1 MKQRVTGADVAKAA
15 GVSRATV
22 SYVLNDTA
30 GQSISADTQRR
41 VRAAAKRLGYVPS
54 MAGRTLRRGHS
65 DLVIWVLPD
74 WPIGAEVGKLIES
87 LTREAG
93 LRGFTLAVVQ
103 EGHGATPLATT
114 IRTLAPAAI
123 IAMHEMPRSLT
134 RIANDAGVPIATHW
148 HGTASTAQPALP
160 HFARQSWHVGAAQ
173 VRHLV
178 ERGHTRLAYLF
189 PDDPRLHPFAEHRL
203 AGARDAAR
211 ALGIPGLRRRTVA
224 LDRSRMGDVAR
235 SWHAVGIT
243 GVASYNDEWA
253 MALLSGM
260 HLMGL
265 DAPEDLA
272 VIGCDN
278 ILTAPVA
285 SPPLTTIDQDV
296 AVSAVNIMNDVQRAL
311 GQRPLAE
318 DIDHPLAR
326 VVVRVSA

>member
-1 MKQRVTGADVAKAA
+1 MKQRVTGADVAQAA

-30 GQSISADTQRR
+30 GQSISPETQRR

-65 DLVIWVLPD
+65 DLVLWVLPD

-93 LRGFTLAVVQ
+93 ARGFTLAVVQ

-114 IRTLAPAAI
+114 LRTLAPAAI
-123 IAMHEMPRSLT
+123 IAMHELPRTLL
-134 RIANDAGVPIATHW
+134 RMAKDAGVPVATRW
-148 HGTASTAQPALP
+148 QGATDTAQPKLP
-160 HFARQSWHVGAAQ
+160 HFAQQSWHVGAAQ
-173 VRHLV
+173 VHHLV
-178 ERGHTRLAYLF
+178 QQGHTRIAYLF

-203 AGARDAAR
+203 AGARDTAH
-211 ALGIPGLRRRTVA
+211 ALGIPALRRRTVA
-224 LDRSRMGDVAR
+224 LDRARMGAAAR
-235 SWHAVGIT
+235 AWHEAGVT
-243 GVASYNDEWA
+243 AVASYNDEWA

-260 HLMGL
+260 HLVGL
-265 DAPEDLA
+265 DAPDDLA

-278 ILTAPVA
+278 ILMAPVA

-296 AVSAVNIMNDVQRAL
+296 ALSAVNIMNEVQRAL
-311 GQRPLAE
+311 GLRPSAD

-326 VVVRVSA
+326 LVVRDSA